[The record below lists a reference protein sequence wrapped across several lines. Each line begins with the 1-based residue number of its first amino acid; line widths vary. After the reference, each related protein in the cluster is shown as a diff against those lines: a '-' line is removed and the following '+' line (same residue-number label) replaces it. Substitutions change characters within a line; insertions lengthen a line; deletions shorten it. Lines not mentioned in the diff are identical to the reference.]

1 MRYVGSMY
9 FLLWKCLYWS
19 NLQKWKSSPFLSFLL
34 VSHFMELQHVICFM
48 AFNVCSKNPSEQ
60 YSQSWGGWLWG
71 QPGLYLACIWGPEL
85 FFPVAVKVEK
95 IRGRVTGA
103 SARCCGEWTGAALL
117 LSGKGHLDKEISLS
131 PWCSFRKAGKPEK
144 SWWCLKQ
151 PLVILHIEKP
161 GKAHVSYS
169 SEVFKT
175 VLLHLLSCFLLAG
188 RWLVSRSWGCMNFLL
203 LLMQSCHIVL
213 GGSRCLAGGSNLYLR
228 LLGMG

>member
-1 MRYVGSMY
+1 MFKKPLHLSSIPKAGVGGPGASLAFTWCVFGAQSCF
-9 FLLWKCLYWS
+9 FLCLWRLK
-19 NLQKWKSSPFLSFLL
+19 KSGGGSL
-34 VSHFMELQHVICFM
+34 ELQRGDVE
-48 AFNVCSKNPSEQ
+48 NE
-60 YSQSWGGWLWG
+60 LG
-71 QPGLYLACIWGPEL
+71 Q
-85 FFPVAVKVEK
+85 
-95 IRGRVTGA
+95 
-103 SARCCGEWTGAALL
+103 LL
-117 LSGKGHLDKEISLS
+117 LSGKGHLDKEISLF
-131 PWCSFRKAGKPEK
+131 PWCSFCKAGKPEK

-161 GKAHVSYS
+161 GNAHVSYG

-175 VLLHLLSCFLLAG
+175 VLVHLLSCFLLAG